1 MELMYYVIALVVFI
15 LAALLF
21 RRIVLWYYKLDK
33 MAEKLENIRY
43 ILKAI
48 HDKMDQDDG
57 TLKPKNNDRSE
68 YI

>member
-48 HDKMDQDDG
+48 HDKMDQNDG
-57 TLKPKNNDRSE
+57 TLKPKSNDRSE